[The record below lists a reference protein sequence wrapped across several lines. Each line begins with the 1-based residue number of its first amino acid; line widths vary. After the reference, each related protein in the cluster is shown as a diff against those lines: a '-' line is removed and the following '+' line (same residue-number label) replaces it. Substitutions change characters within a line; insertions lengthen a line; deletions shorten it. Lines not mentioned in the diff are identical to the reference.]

1 MKLTPLQ
8 KHYNEVF
15 KSYHKLVV
23 RHNKRCRIDQR
34 IDTNILYSSIST
46 EIHSFRGVNKL
57 AKKILNISGFKILD
71 ASNYSTKS
79 SNSNST
85 STLYRLELEM
95 EVYGKKVK
103 INFQHSLCVYGFY
116 ENDELFFENSVLYKP
131 MTNMCNELHDS
142 IDWDKK
148 YSEEELFQLSCVH
161 DLDIPLLQA
170 LYKIST
176 ELQKL
181 NDDDNVSAI
190 SIYNTMNKLR
200 RTHGEIFKRD

>member
-34 IDTNILYSSIST
+34 IDTNMLYSSISP
-46 EIHSFRGVNKL
+46 EISSFCGINKL
-57 AKKILNISGFKILD
+57 AKKILTISGFKILD
-71 ASNYSTKS
+71 DNNYSTKS
-79 SNSNST
+79 SNRNST
-85 STLYRLELEM
+85 SPLYRLELEM
-95 EVYGKKVK
+95 KVYGKKVK

-131 MTNMCNELHDS
+131 MTNMCTELHDS

-148 YSEEELFQLSCVH
+148 YTEEELFQLSCVH
-161 DLDIPLLQA
+161 DLDIPFLQA

-190 SIYNTMNKLR
+190 TIYNTMNTLR